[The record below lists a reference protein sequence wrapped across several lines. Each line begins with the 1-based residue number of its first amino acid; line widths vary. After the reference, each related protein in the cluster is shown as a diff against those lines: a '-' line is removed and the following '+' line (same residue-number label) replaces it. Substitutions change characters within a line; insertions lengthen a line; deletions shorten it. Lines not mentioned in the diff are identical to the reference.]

1 MKTPKG
7 PAPGTGQVAPAPAES
22 SYHHGNLRAALIDAG
37 LAALEANKGA
47 PAPSQ
52 ALSLRELARQAGVTP
67 NAAYRHFADKEA
79 LLKALAAEGFRQLAA
94 QSREA
99 QQAAEQSARNGT
111 AAASGETGQQAGFRA
126 SGLAYVR
133 FARANPAL
141 FRLMFGRFASDQRDA
156 ELAQAAMGAF
166 QGVLTSASQ
175 VGGLPVDDP
184 RTLVSAIIAWS
195 LVHGLGHLA
204 LDGQLDHFSPDVDQL
219 IETVMGHVD
228 PRFQERLPGG

>member
-1 MKTPKG
+1 MKTPESPGSDDGK
-7 PAPGTGQVAPAPAES
+7 PAPEPTEP
-22 SYHHGNLRAALIDAG
+22 SYHHGNLRAALIEAG
-37 LAALEANKGA
+37 LAALESNRGGA
-47 PAPSQ
+47 QAGQ
-52 ALSLRELARQAGVTP
+52 ALSLRELARQVGVTP
-67 NAAYRHFADKEA
+67 NAAYRHFANKEA

-94 QSREA
+94 QS
-99 QQAAEQSARNGT
+99 QAAHQT
-111 AAASGETGQQAGFRA
+111 AAASGAGQQEGFRA

-133 FARANPAL
+133 FARANPSL

-156 ELAQAAMGAF
+156 DLTQAAMGAF

-175 VGGLPVDDP
+175 LGGLPEDDP

-228 PRFQERLPGG
+228 PRFQERPQGT

>member
-1 MKTPKG
+1 MKTPEG
-7 PAPGTGQVAPAPAES
+7 PEAGAVKASAAPAEP
-22 SYHHGNLRAALIDAG
+22 SYHHGNLRAALIEAG
-37 LAALEANKGA
+37 LAALEAHKGA
-47 PAPSQ
+47 AQPSQ
-52 ALSLRELARQAGVTP
+52 ALSLRELARQVGVTP

-94 QSREA
+94 QSSAA
-99 QQAAEQSARNGT
+99 QQAGVQ
-111 AAASGETGQQAGFRA
+111 AAASGEAGKEEGFRA

-141 FRLMFGRFASDQRDA
+141 FRLMFGRFASDQRDP
-156 ELAQAAMGAF
+156 ELTQAAMGAF
-166 QGVLTSASQ
+166 QGVLNSASQ
-175 VGGLPVDDP
+175 LGGLPVDDP

-228 PRFQERLPGG
+228 PRFQEQPKGR

>member
-1 MKTPKG
+1 MKTPEGPGSNAGKG
-7 PAPGTGQVAPAPAES
+7 QAASTAAEPA
-22 SYHHGNLRAALIDAG
+22 YHHGNLRAALIEAG
-37 LAALEANKGA
+37 LAALETNKGA
-47 PAPSQ
+47 AQPSQ
-52 ALSLRELARQAGVTP
+52 ALSLRELARQVGVTP

-94 QSREA
+94 QSQAA
-99 QQAAEQSARNGT
+99 QQAAATGG
-111 AAASGETGQQAGFRA
+111 AAQQEGFRA

-156 ELAQAAMGAF
+156 ELTQAALGAF
-166 QGVLTSASQ
+166 QGVLTSASALA
-175 VGGLPVDDP
+175 GLPVDDP

-204 LDGQLDHFSPDVDQL
+204 LDGQLDHFSPDVDRL

-228 PRFQERLPGG
+228 PRFQEQPQGS